1 MNISQTIKSN
11 AIEYLSDIRN
21 LYIEAFGGGFS
32 AQHIDIV
39 ELNRYLLAILH
50 DGYALLHIED
60 ERIEAVLLACPLEMD
75 EYLPKE
81 ISDKYEPENCLYIAE
96 MMVEE
101 SSRGKG
107 LGKKL
112 MEAFETTADKKRY
125 KDAFIR
131 VWDQNEPAL
140 SLYRK
145 MGYADIAEMQQTK
158 RKADS
163 EDTFVMNKIYLHK
176 KLI

>member
-1 MNISQTIKSN
+1 MISSGIFKTNSSDYHT
-11 AIEYLSDIRN
+11 AIRQ
-21 LYIEAFGGGFS
+21 LYAEAFGKGFS
-32 AQHIDIV
+32 QQHIDNR
-39 ELNRYLLAILH
+39 ELNNYIERILEM
-50 DGYALLHIED
+50 GYALIYSEND
-60 ERIEAVLLACPLEMD
+60 RISGILLACPLEMD

-81 ISDKYEPENCLYIAE
+81 ISDKYAPRNCLYIAE

-125 KDAFIR
+125 TDAFIR

-145 MGYADIAEMQQTK
+145 MGYADIAEIQQTK
-158 RKADS
+158 QKADS